1 MAESAS
7 DQNVPQDVLDELS
20 NASSPPLPQLSL
32 SSASEEDDKYV
43 AFLFYLDTHF
53 QYSMFY
59 FFMFF
64 YYTNLQKTVLGVS
77 ELR

>member
-32 SSASEEDDKYV
+32 SSTSEEDDKYV
-43 AFLFYLDTHF
+43 AFI
-53 QYSMFY
+53 
-59 FFMFF
+59 
-64 YYTNLQKTVLGVS
+64 VW
-77 ELR
+77 